1 VFEGDYCRT
10 PSELYLTRKRSSP
23 PELDVPYRTLW
34 GWINES
40 EEYRKRYDESLEE
53 QYEMIRIRVGEVI
66 ESMRQD
72 LWVATGAEI
81 VSNRQ
86 ADGFTIGPNDLSVL
100 MDSLPK

>member
-1 VFEGDYCRT
+1 MC
-10 PSELYLTRKRSSP
+10 LT
-23 PELDVPYRTLW
+23 

-40 EEYRKRYDESLEE
+40 EEYRKRYDESMEE

-81 VSNRQ
+81 VSKRQ